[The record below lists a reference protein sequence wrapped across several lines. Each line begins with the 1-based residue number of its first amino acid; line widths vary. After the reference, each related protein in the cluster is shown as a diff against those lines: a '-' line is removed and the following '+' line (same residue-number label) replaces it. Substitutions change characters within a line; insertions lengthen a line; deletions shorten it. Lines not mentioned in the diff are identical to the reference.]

1 MGSPKRFGYEWSKYS
16 GIIPEYEIQ
25 FLRWVY
31 PLKKEDFRGKEVLD
45 AGCGTGR
52 NSYWPLVYGAKRVVA
67 FDYDER
73 TVEVA
78 RRNLSQFKNA
88 EVLLK
93 SIYEIDFE
101 NEFDIVFSIGVIH
114 HLENPNLAIKNLV
127 RAAKK
132 GGIVLIWVY
141 AYEGNEWIVKYIN
154 PIRKYVTSKIPPRI
168 LDLLSYFF
176 SVPLFL
182 FLKTYPNLKH
192 PYLKMISNF
201 RFWHVHSIVFDQLL
215 PEIANYW
222 KKEEVLSLLE
232 GKGLKDIKIFHTN
245 SNSWT
250 ALGIKE

>member
-1 MGSPKRFGYEWSKYS
+1 MGSPKRFGYEWSKYG

-73 TVEVA
+73 IVEVA

-101 NEFDIVFSIGVIH
+101 NEFDIVFSI
-114 HLENPNLAIKNLV
+114 
-127 RAAKK
+127 RS
-132 GGIVLIWVY
+132 Y
-141 AYEGNEWIVKYIN
+141 
-154 PIRKYVTSKIPPRI
+154 TS
-168 LDLLSYFF
+168 S
-176 SVPLFL
+176 
-182 FLKTYPNLKH
+182 
-192 PYLKMISNF
+192 
-201 RFWHVHSIVFDQLL
+201 
-215 PEIANYW
+215 
-222 KKEEVLSLLE
+222 
-232 GKGLKDIKIFHTN
+232 
-245 SNSWT
+245 
-250 ALGIKE
+250 